1 MRIVITIGYVNPRD
15 VNNVI
20 KNVEKTLLEYKG
32 KYITLIKPEILQ
44 PMHFDVHLKTRNYTA
59 LRRLL
64 SQLNKGQAKKEAEII
79 SVTLK

>member
-32 KYITLIKPEILQ
+32 KYITLIKPEIL
-44 PMHFDVHLKTRNYTA
+44 
-59 LRRLL
+59 
-64 SQLNKGQAKKEAEII
+64 
-79 SVTLK
+79 